1 MKIAF
6 RPKLLDCLPSYS
18 RAQLGKDIAS
28 GITVGVLAL
37 PLAMAFAIA
46 SGCSPAAG
54 IWTAIVAGFLT
65 SLLGGSRVQIGG
77 PTGAFI
83 PIVYG
88 IVAIHGFNNLLGAT
102 MLAGVFLLAMGLARM
117 GQLIRFI
124 PVTVVIGF
132 TNGIAVVIFL
142 AQIKDFFGLRIDNLP
157 AEFFHRIKTLAAYAH
172 TVDLPTLALSTVC
185 FIFLLSY
192 NWLAQRLAPLRRAPG
207 PLVVLIAGTL
217 VSFLFELP
225 VETIGSRFGGIPQE
239 LPGFGLPELS
249 IHDFGKLISPAITI
263 ALLGAIESLLSAR
276 VSDSQIDDRHDPN
289 QELVAQ
295 GLANIAAPLF
305 GGFAATG
312 AIARTS
318 TNVKSGG
325 RTPFAGMIHA
335 LTLLGIVLIAAP
347 LASYVPLA
355 ALSAIVMVVAIN
367 MGEWHEFKKL
377 QRFSYNYRI
386 ILLATFFVTVLFD
399 LTIAV
404 ELGMVLAS
412 LFFIYRMSELTRVER
427 RPLREEASE
436 PQFLYPDGT
445 MRVAAWQLFG
455 SLFFGAVNKLEVL
468 LDPAAG
474 HPEVVILDMTQ
485 LIQLDTTG
493 LEGLE
498 NLLDKLKKRGCT
510 LIVSGLNSQPG
521 SLLYRSGFIDH
532 LGDDNVCPDLSSALR
547 RAYTLLPNLMGGSEE
562 DYC

>member
-6 RPKLLDCLPSYS
+6 HPKLLDCLPGYN
-18 RAQLGKDIAS
+18 RAQLGKDMAA

-46 SGCSPAAG
+46 SGCSPTAG
-54 IWTAIVAGFLT
+54 IWTAIVAGLII
-65 SLLGGSRVQIGG
+65 SALGGSRVQIGG

-83 PIVYG
+83 PIIYG
-88 IVAIHGFNNLLGAT
+88 IVAINGFNNLLGAT

-157 AEFFHRIKTLAAYAH
+157 AEFFARINMLAANAN
-172 TVDLPTLALSTVC
+172 TIDLPTLGLASAC
-185 FIFLLSY
+185 FAMLLSY
-192 NWLAQRLAPLRRAPG
+192 NGLAQRLPLLRRAPG

-217 VSFLFELP
+217 LSYLFGLP
-225 VETIGSRFGGIPQE
+225 VETIGSRFHGIPQE
-239 LPGFGLPELS
+239 LPDFGLPDLS

-276 VSDSQIDDRHDPN
+276 VADSQIDDRHDPN

-295 GLANIAAPLF
+295 GLANIVAPLF

-312 AIARTS
+312 AIARTT
-318 TNVKSGG
+318 TNVKTGG
-325 RTPFAGMIHA
+325 RTPVAGIIHA
-335 LTLLGIVLIAAP
+335 FVLLGVVLIAAP
-347 LASYVPLA
+347 LAAYVPLA
-355 ALSAIVMVVAIN
+355 TLSAIVMVVAIN
-367 MGEWHEFKKL
+367 MGEWHQFLEL
-377 QRFSYNYRI
+377 RRYSYNYRI
-386 ILLATFFVTVLFD
+386 ILLATFLVTVLFD

-412 LFFIYRMSELTRVER
+412 LFFIYRMSELTKIER
-427 RPLREEASE
+427 LPLSEEADE
-436 PQFLYPDGT
+436 PAFLYPDGT

-455 SLFFGAVNKLEVL
+455 SLFFGAVNKLEEL
-468 LDPAAG
+468 LDPREG
-474 HPEVVILDMTQ
+474 HPEVVILDMTR

-498 NLLDKLKKRGCT
+498 NLRDKLGKRGCT
-510 LIVSGLNSQPG
+510 LIVCGLNSQPG

-532 LGDDNVCPDLSSALR
+532 LGDDNICLDLTESLK
-547 RAYTLLPNLMGGSEE
+547 RAYILLPNLMGGFEE
-562 DYC
+562 DY

>member
-6 RPKLLDCLPSYS
+6 RPKLLDCLPTYN
-18 RAQLGKDIAS
+18 RTQLGKDIAS

-54 IWTAIVAGFLT
+54 IWTAIVAGLIT
-65 SLLGGSRVQIGG
+65 SALGGSRVQIGG

-88 IVAIHGFNNLLGAT
+88 IVAINGFNNLLGAT

-142 AQIKDFFGLRIDNLP
+142 AQIKDFFGLKIDSLP
-157 AEFFHRIKTLAAYAH
+157 AEFFHRIKTLAAYAD
-172 TVDLPTLALSTVC
+172 TVDLPTLGLASAC
-185 FIFLLSY
+185 FIFLFSY
-192 NWLAQRLAPLRRAPG
+192 NWLSQRIGILRRAPG
-207 PLVVLIAGTL
+207 PLAVLVVGTL
-217 VSFLFELP
+217 VSYLFNLP
-225 VETIGSRFGGIPQE
+225 VETIGTRFGGIPQE
-239 LPGFGLPELS
+239 LPNFGLPNLS

-276 VSDSQIDDRHDPN
+276 VADSQIDDRHDPN

-325 RTPFAGMIHA
+325 RTPIAGITHA
-335 LTLLGIVLIAAP
+335 IVLVGIVLIAAP

-355 ALSAIVMVVAIN
+355 TLSAIVMVVAIN
-367 MGEWHEFKKL
+367 MGEWHEFREL
-377 QRFSYNYRI
+377 QRYSYNYRI

-436 PQFLYPDGT
+436 PQFLYPDGS

-455 SLFFGAVNKLEVL
+455 SLFFGAVNKLEAL

-510 LIVSGLNSQPG
+510 LLVCGLNSQPG
-521 SLLYRSGFIDH
+521 SLLYRSGFVDH

-547 RAYTLLPNLMGGSEE
+547 RAYILLPNLMGGSEE
-562 DYC
+562 DY

>member
-6 RPKLLDCLPSYS
+6 RPKLLDCLPTYNRS
-18 RAQLGKDIAS
+18 QLGKDVAA

-46 SGCSPAAG
+46 SGCSPTSG
-54 IWTAIVAGFLT
+54 IWTAIIAGLII
-65 SLLGGSRVQIGG
+65 SALGGSRVQIGG

-88 IVAIHGFNNLLGAT
+88 IVAIHGFANLMGAT
-102 MLAGVFLLAMGLARM
+102 ILAGIFLLAMGLARM

-142 AQIKDFFGLRIDNLP
+142 AQIKDFFGLQIDNLP

-172 TVDLPTLALSTVC
+172 TVDLPTLALASAC
-185 FIFLLSY
+185 FAFLLSY
-192 NWLAQRLAPLRRAPG
+192 NWLAQRISLLRRAPG
-207 PLVVLIAGTL
+207 PLVVLIVGTL
-217 VSFLFELP
+217 VSFLFDLP
-225 VETIGSRFGGIPQE
+225 VETIGSRFNGIPQE
-239 LPGFGLPELS
+239 LPDFGLPALS
-249 IHDFGKLISPAITI
+249 IHDLGKLISPAITI

-276 VSDSQIDDRHDPN
+276 VADSQIDDRHDPN
-289 QELVAQ
+289 QELIAQ

-312 AIARTS
+312 AIARTT
-318 TNVKSGG
+318 TNVKTGG
-325 RTPFAGMIHA
+325 RTPIAGIIHA
-335 LTLLGIVLIAAP
+335 VVLLGIVLILAP

-355 ALSAIVMVVAIN
+355 TLSAIVMVVAIN
-367 MGEWHEFKKL
+367 MGEWHQFLEL
-377 QRFSYNYRI
+377 RRYSYNYRI

-412 LFFIYRMSELTRVER
+412 LFFIYRMSELTRIER
-427 RPLREEASE
+427 LPLTEEADE
-436 PQFLYPDGT
+436 PAFLYPDGT
-445 MRVAAWQLFG
+445 MRVAAWQMFG
-455 SLFFGAVNKLEVL
+455 SLFFGAVNKLEEL
-468 LDPAAG
+468 LDPREG
-474 HPEVVILDMTQ
+474 HPEVVILDMTR

-493 LEGLE
+493 HEGLE
-498 NLLDKLKKRGCT
+498 NLRDKLSKRGCT
-510 LIVSGLNSQPG
+510 LLVCGLNSQPG

-532 LGDDNVCPDLSSALR
+532 LGDDNVSADLSEALK
-547 RAYTLLPNLMGGSEE
+547 RAYILLPNLMGGFEE
-562 DYC
+562 DY

>member
-1 MKIAF
+1 MKFAF
-6 RPKLLDCLPSYS
+6 HPKLLDCLPSYN
-18 RAQLGKDIAS
+18 RAQFGNDMAA

-46 SGCSPAAG
+46 SGCSPTAG
-54 IWTAIVAGFLT
+54 IWTAIVAGLII
-65 SLLGGSRVQIGG
+65 SALGGSRVQIGG

-83 PIVYG
+83 PIIYG
-88 IVAIHGFNNLLGAT
+88 IVAINGFNNLLGAT
-102 MLAGVFLLAMGLARM
+102 MLAGIFLLAMGLARM

-142 AQIKDFFGLRIDNLP
+142 AQIKDFFGLQIDSLP
-157 AEFFHRIKTLAAYAH
+157 AEFFARINMLAAHAD
-172 TVDLPTLALSTVC
+172 TVDLPTLGLASACFAL
-185 FIFLLSY
+185 LLSY
-192 NWLAQRLAPLRRAPG
+192 NGLAQRFPLLRRAPG
-207 PLVVLIAGTL
+207 PLIAGTL
-217 VSFLFELP
+217 LSFLLGLP
-225 VETIGSRFGGIPQE
+225 VETIGSRFHGIPQE
-239 LPGFGLPELS
+239 LPNFGLPDLS

-276 VSDSQIDDRHDPN
+276 VADSQIDDRHDPN

-295 GLANIAAPLF
+295 GLANIVAPLF

-312 AIARTS
+312 AIARTT

-325 RTPFAGMIHA
+325 RTPVAGIIHA
-335 LTLLGIVLIAAP
+335 FVLLGVVLIAAP

-355 ALSAIVMVVAIN
+355 TLSAIVMVVAIN
-367 MGEWHEFKKL
+367 MGEWHQFLEL
-377 QRFSYNYRI
+377 RRYSYNYRAV
-386 ILLATFFVTVLFD
+386 LLSTFLVTVLFD

-412 LFFIYRMSELTRVER
+412 LFFIYRMSELTRIER
-427 RPLREEASE
+427 LPLSEEADE
-436 PQFLYPDGT
+436 PAFLYPDGT

-455 SLFFGAVNKLEVL
+455 SLFFGAVNKLEEL
-468 LDPAAG
+468 LDPREG
-474 HPEVVILDMTQ
+474 HPEVVILDMTR

-498 NLLDKLKKRGCT
+498 NLRDKLGKRGCT
-510 LIVSGLNSQPG
+510 LLVCGLNSQPG

-532 LGDDNVCPDLSSALR
+532 LGDENICLDLTEALK
-547 RAYTLLPNLMGGSEE
+547 RAYVLLPNLMGGFEE
-562 DYC
+562 DY

>member
-6 RPKLLDCLPSYS
+6 RPKLLDCLPGYN
-18 RAQLGKDIAS
+18 RAQFGKDLAS

-54 IWTAIVAGFLT
+54 IWTAIIAGLVT
-65 SLLGGSRVQIGG
+65 SALGGSRVQIGG

-88 IVAIHGFNNLLGAT
+88 IVALHGYANLMGAT
-102 MLAGVFLLAMGLARM
+102 MLAGAFLLAMGLARM

-142 AQIKDFFGLRIDNLP
+142 AQIKDFFGLQIEHLP
-157 AEFFHRIKTLAAYAH
+157 AEFFGRIKTLAGAAH
-172 TVDLPTLALSTVC
+172 SVDLPTLALASCC
-185 FIFLLSY
+185 FIFLISY
-192 NWLAQRLAPLRRAPG
+192 NRLAQRFALLRRAPG
-207 PLVVLIAGTL
+207 PLAVLVIGTL
-217 VSFLFELP
+217 VAFVLDLP
-225 VETIGSRFGGIPQE
+225 VETIGSRFNGIPQE
-239 LPGFGLPELS
+239 LPHIGLPSLS

-276 VSDSQIDDRHDPN
+276 VADGLIDDRHDPN

-295 GLANIAAPLF
+295 GLANIAAPFF

-325 RTPFAGMIHA
+325 RTPIAGIIHA
-335 LTLLGIVLIAAP
+335 LVLLSIVLIAAP
-347 LASYVPLA
+347 LAAYVPLA
-355 ALSAIVMVVAIN
+355 TLSAIVMVVAVN
-367 MGEWHEFKKL
+367 MGEWHEFLKL
-377 QRFSYNYRI
+377 RRFTYTYRI
-386 ILLATFFVTVLFD
+386 ILLATFFVTVIFD

-404 ELGMVLAS
+404 ELGMVLSS
-412 LFFIYRMSELTRVER
+412 LFFIYRMSELTRIER
-427 RPLREEASE
+427 RHLREEATE
-436 PQFLYPDGT
+436 PKFLYPDGT

-468 LDPAAG
+468 LDPTAG
-474 HPEVVILDMTQ
+474 HPEIVILDMTQ

-498 NLLDKLKKRGCT
+498 SLLDKLRKRGCT
-510 LIVSGLNSQPG
+510 LLVCGLNAQPG
-521 SLLYRSGFIDH
+521 SLLQRSGFIDH
-532 LGDDNVCPDLSSALR
+532 LGADNVAPDLASALK
-547 RAYTLLPNLMGGSEE
+547 RAHALLPNLMGDGEE
-562 DYC
+562 DY

>member
-6 RPKLLDCLPSYS
+6 HPKILDCLPTYN
-18 RAQLGKDIAS
+18 RAQLGKDVAA

-46 SGCSPAAG
+46 SGCSPTAG
-54 IWTAIVAGFLT
+54 IWTAIVAGLIT
-65 SLLGGSRVQIGG
+65 SALGGSRVQIGG

-88 IVAIHGFNNLLGAT
+88 IVAIHGYANLMGAT
-102 MLAGVFLLAMGLARM
+102 ILAGFFLLAMGLARM

-142 AQIKDFFGLRIDNLP
+142 AQIKDFFGLQIDNLP

-172 TVDLPTLALSTVC
+172 TVDLPTLGLASAC
-185 FIFLLSY
+185 FAFLLSY
-192 NWLAQRLAPLRRAPG
+192 NWLAQRITFLRRAPG
-207 PLVVLIAGTL
+207 PLAVLLVGTL
-217 VSFLFELP
+217 VSYLFDLP

-239 LPGFGLPELS
+239 LPNFGLPDLS

-276 VSDSQIDDRHDPN
+276 VADSQIDDRHDPN

-325 RTPFAGMIHA
+325 RTPIAGITHA
-335 LTLLGIVLIAAP
+335 IVLIGIVLVAAP

-355 ALSAIVMVVAIN
+355 TLSAIVMVVAIN
-367 MGEWHEFKKL
+367 MGEWHQFVEL
-377 QRFSYNYRI
+377 RRYTYNYRI
-386 ILLATFFVTVLFD
+386 ILLATFFVTVVFD

-412 LFFIYRMSELTRVER
+412 LFFIYRMSELTRIER

-455 SLFFGAVNKLEVL
+455 SLFFGAVNKLEAL

-498 NLLDKLKKRGCT
+498 NLLDQLKKRRCS
-510 LIVSGLNSQPG
+510 LLVCGLNSQPG
-521 SLLYRSGFIDH
+521 SLLYRSGFVDH
-532 LGDDNVCPDLSSALR
+532 LGDDNVLPDLSEALK
-547 RAYTLLPNLMGGSEE
+547 RAYILLPNLMGNSEE
-562 DYC
+562 DY

>member
-6 RPKLLDCLPSYS
+6 RPKLLDCLPGYDK
-18 RAQLGKDIAS
+18 AQFGKDLAS

-46 SGCSPAAG
+46 SGLSPTAG
-54 IWTAIVAGFLT
+54 IWTAIVAGFIIAA
-65 SLLGGSRVQIGG
+65 LGGSRVQIGG

-88 IVAIHGFNNLLGAT
+88 IVAAHGVTNLLGAT
-102 MLAGVFLLAMGLARM
+102 MLAGAMLLAMGIARM

-142 AQIKDFFGLRIDNLP
+142 AQIKDFFGLQIDNLP
-157 AEFFHRIKTLAAYAH
+157 AEFFARIKVLAAHAH
-172 TVDLPTLALSTVC
+172 TVDLPTLGLSLAC
-185 FIFLLSY
+185 FLFLLFY
-192 NWLAQRLAPLRRAPG
+192 NRLAQKLTLLQRAPG
-207 PLVVLIAGTL
+207 PLAVLLLGTL
-217 VSFLFELP
+217 VAFALDLP
-225 VETIGSRFGGIPQE
+225 VETIGSRFNGIPQE
-239 LPGFGLPELS
+239 LPAFGLPAVS
-249 IHDFGKLISPAITI
+249 IHDIGKLISPAITI

-276 VSDSQIDDRHDPN
+276 VADSQIDDRHDPN

-295 GLANIAAPLF
+295 GLANMAAPLF

-325 RTPFAGMIHA
+325 RTPVAGMIHA
-335 LTLLGIVLIAAP
+335 VVLIGIVLIAAP
-347 LASYVPLA
+347 LAAYVPLA
-355 ALSAIVMVVAIN
+355 TLSAIVMVVAIN
-367 MGEWHEFKKL
+367 MGEWHHFREL
-377 QRFSYNYRI
+377 RRFSYSYRI

-436 PQFLYPDGT
+436 PRFLYPDGT

-455 SLFFGAVNKLEVL
+455 SLFFGAVNKLEAL

-493 LEGLE
+493 LEGLD

-510 LIVSGLNSQPG
+510 LLVCGLNSQPG

-532 LGDDNVCPDLSSALR
+532 LGDENVCTDLSSALS
-547 RAYTLLPNLMGGSEE
+547 RAYILLPDLMGNSEE
-562 DYC
+562 DY

>member
-6 RPKLLDCLPSYS
+6 RPKLLDCLPGYN
-18 RAQLGKDIAS
+18 RAQFGKDVAS
-28 GITVGVLAL
+28 GITVGILAL

-54 IWTAIVAGFLT
+54 IWTAIIAGLVT
-65 SLLGGSRVQIGG
+65 AALGGSRVQIGG

-88 IVAIHGFNNLLGAT
+88 IVAVHGFANLMGAT
-102 MLAGVFLLAMGLARM
+102 ILAGVFLLAMGLARM

-142 AQIKDFFGLRIDNLP
+142 AQIKDFFGLQIDNLP
-157 AEFFHRIKTLAAYAH
+157 AEFFHRIKTLAAHAH
-172 TVDLPTLALSTVC
+172 TVDLPTLGLASACLV
-185 FIFLLSY
+185 FLLSY
-192 NWLAQRLAPLRRAPG
+192 NKLAQYVAVLRRAPG
-207 PLVVLIAGTL
+207 PLAVLVVGTV
-217 VSFLFELP
+217 VSYVFDLP
-225 VETIGSRFGGIPQE
+225 VETIGSRFHGIPQE
-239 LPGFGLPELS
+239 LPNIGLPSLS
-249 IHDFGKLISPAITI
+249 IHDFGKLISPALTI

-276 VSDSQIDDRHDPN
+276 VADGLIDDRHDPN
-289 QELVAQ
+289 QELIAQ

-325 RTPFAGMIHA
+325 RTPVAGMVHA
-335 LTLLGIVLIAAP
+335 LVLLGIVLVAAP
-347 LASYVPLA
+347 LAAYVPLA
-355 ALSAIVMVVAIN
+355 TLSAIVMVVALN
-367 MGEWHEFKKL
+367 MGEWHEFMEL
-377 QRFSYNYRI
+377 RRYSYNYRV
-386 ILLATFFVTVLFD
+386 ILLATFFVTVVFD

-427 RPLREEASE
+427 RPLREEADE

-455 SLFFGAVNKLEVL
+455 SLFFGAVNKLEAL

-474 HPEVVILDMTQ
+474 HPEIVILDMTQ

-493 LEGLE
+493 LEGLD
-498 NLLDKLKKRGCT
+498 NLLDQLKKRGCT
-510 LIVSGLNSQPG
+510 LLVCGLNSQPG
-521 SLLYRSGFIDH
+521 SLLYRSGFTEH
-532 LGDDNVCPDLSSALR
+532 LGDDNVCLDLPAALK
-547 RAYTLLPNLMGGSEE
+547 RAHALLPSLMGGAEE
-562 DYC
+562 DY

>member
-6 RPKLLDCLPSYS
+6 HPKLLDCLPGYN
-18 RAQLGKDIAS
+18 RAQLGKDMAA

-46 SGCSPAAG
+46 SGCSPTAG
-54 IWTAIVAGFLT
+54 IWTAIVAGLII
-65 SLLGGSRVQIGG
+65 SALGGSRVQIGG

-83 PIVYG
+83 PIIYG
-88 IVAIHGFNNLLGAT
+88 IVAINGFNNLLGAT

-142 AQIKDFFGLRIDNLP
+142 AQIKDFFGLQIDNLP
-157 AEFFHRIKTLAAYAH
+157 AEFFARINMLAANAN
-172 TVDLPTLALSTVC
+172 TIDLPTLGLASAC
-185 FIFLLSY
+185 FAMLLSY
-192 NWLAQRLAPLRRAPG
+192 NGLAQRLSLLRRAPG

-217 VSFLFELP
+217 LSYLFGLP
-225 VETIGSRFGGIPQE
+225 VETIGSRFHGIPQE
-239 LPGFGLPELS
+239 LPDFGLPDLS

-276 VSDSQIDDRHDPN
+276 VADSQIDDRHDTN

-295 GLANIAAPLF
+295 GLANIVAPLF

-312 AIARTS
+312 AIARTT
-318 TNVKSGG
+318 TNVKTGG
-325 RTPFAGMIHA
+325 RTPVAGIIHA
-335 LTLLGIVLIAAP
+335 FVLLGVVLIAAP
-347 LASYVPLA
+347 LAAYVPLA
-355 ALSAIVMVVAIN
+355 TLSAIVMVVAIN
-367 MGEWHEFKKL
+367 MGEWHQFLEL
-377 QRFSYNYRI
+377 RRYSYNYRI
-386 ILLATFFVTVLFD
+386 ILLATFLVTVLFD

-412 LFFIYRMSELTRVER
+412 LFFIYRMSELTKIER
-427 RPLREEASE
+427 LPLSEEADE
-436 PQFLYPDGT
+436 PAFLYPDGT

-455 SLFFGAVNKLEVL
+455 SLFFGAVNKLEEL
-468 LDPAAG
+468 LDPREG
-474 HPEVVILDMTQ
+474 HPEVVILDMTR

-498 NLLDKLKKRGCT
+498 NLRDKLGKRGCT
-510 LIVSGLNSQPG
+510 LIVCGLNSQPG

-532 LGDDNVCPDLSSALR
+532 LGDDNICLDLTESLK
-547 RAYTLLPNLMGGSEE
+547 RAYILLPNLMGGFEE
-562 DYC
+562 DY

>member
-6 RPKLLDCLPSYS
+6 HPKLLDCLPTYS

-77 PTGAFI
+77 ATGAFI

-102 MLAGVFLLAMGLARM
+102 MLA
-117 GQLIRFI
+117 
-124 PVTVVIGF
+124 
-132 TNGIAVVIFL
+132 
-142 AQIKDFFGLRIDNLP
+142 
-157 AEFFHRIKTLAAYAH
+157 EFFHRIKTLAAYAH
-172 TVDLPTLALSTVC
+172 TVDLPTLALSTAC
-185 FIFLLSY
+185 FIFLRSY

-207 PLVVLIAGTL
+207 PLVVLIVGTL

-239 LPGFGLPELS
+239 LPSFGLPELS

-289 QELVAQ
+289 QELIAQ
-295 GLANIAAPLF
+295 GLANLAAPLF

-312 AIARTS
+312 AIARTT
-318 TNVKSGG
+318 TNIRSGG
-325 RTPFAGMIHA
+325 RTPIAGIIHA
-335 LTLLGIVLIAAP
+335 LILLSIVLVAAP
-347 LASYVPLA
+347 LAAYVPLA

-367 MGEWHEFKKL
+367 MGEWHEFREL
-377 QRFSYNYRI
+377 RRYSWNYR
-386 ILLATFFVTVLFD
+386 
-399 LTIAV
+399 
-404 ELGMVLAS
+404 
-412 LFFIYRMSELTRVER
+412 
-427 RPLREEASE
+427 
-436 PQFLYPDGT
+436 
-445 MRVAAWQLFG
+445 
-455 SLFFGAVNKLEVL
+455 
-468 LDPAAG
+468 
-474 HPEVVILDMTQ
+474 VILV
-485 LIQLDTTG
+485 TTF
-493 LEGLE
+493 LVTE
-498 NLLDKLKKRGCT
+498 
-510 LIVSGLNSQPG
+510 
-521 SLLYRSGFIDH
+521 
-532 LGDDNVCPDLSSALR
+532 
-547 RAYTLLPNLMGGSEE
+547 
-562 DYC
+562 

>member
-6 RPKLLDCLPSYS
+6 RPKLLDCLPEYN
-18 RAQLGKDIAS
+18 RAQFGKDLAS

-46 SGCSPAAG
+46 SGLSPTAG
-54 IWTAIVAGFLT
+54 IWTAIVAGFIIAA
-65 SLLGGSRVQIGG
+65 LGGSRVQIGG

-88 IVAIHGFNNLLGAT
+88 IVAIHGVNNLLGAT
-102 MLAGVFLLAMGLARM
+102 LLAGIMLVIMGLTRM

-124 PVTVVIGF
+124 PIAVVIGF

-142 AQIKDFFGLRIDNLP
+142 AQIKDFFGLSIDNLP
-157 AEFFHRIKTLAAYAH
+157 AEFFARLKVLFAHAH
-172 TVDLPTLALSTVC
+172 TVDLPTLALSITC

-192 NWLAQRLAPLRRAPG
+192 NRLAQRFAPLRRAPG
-207 PLVVLIAGTL
+207 PLAVLVAGTL
-217 VSFLFELP
+217 FAWLLNLP
-225 VETIGSRFGGIPQE
+225 VETIGSRFNGIPQE
-239 LPGFGLPELS
+239 LPAFGLPDLS

-276 VSDSQIDDRHDPN
+276 VADSQIDDRHDPN

-295 GLANIAAPLF
+295 GLANIAAPLV

-325 RTPFAGMIHA
+325 RTPIAGMIHA

-347 LASYVPLA
+347 LAAYVPLA
-355 ALSAIVMVVAIN
+355 TLSAIVMVVAIN
-367 MGEWHEFKKL
+367 MGEWHEFKELK
-377 QRFSYNYRI
+377 RYSWNYRT
-386 ILLATFFVTVLFD
+386 ILLSTFLVTVLFD

-412 LFFIYRMSELTRVER
+412 LFFIYRMSELTRIER
-427 RPLREEASE
+427 LPLDDAAQEGI
-436 PQFLYPDGT
+436 FLYPDGSL
-445 MRVAAWQLFG
+445 RIAAWQLYG
-455 SLFFGAVNKLEVL
+455 SLFFGAVNKLEEL
-468 LDPAAG
+468 LDPRAG
-474 HPEVVILDMTQ
+474 HPEIVILDMQ
-485 LIQLDTTG
+485 RLVQLDTTG

-498 NLLDKLKKRGCT
+498 NLLDKLRKRGCT
-510 LIVSGLNSQPG
+510 LILCGLNSQPG
-521 SLLYRSGFIDH
+521 SLLYRAGFIDH
-532 LGDDNVCPDLSSALR
+532 LGDDNVCLDIRSALQ
-547 RAYTLLPNLMGGSEE
+547 RARETLPGLYGE
-562 DYC
+562 DAT

>member
-6 RPKLLDCLPSYS
+6 HPKLLDCLPTYN
-18 RAQLGKDIAS
+18 RAQFGKDVAA

-46 SGCSPAAG
+46 SGCSPTAG
-54 IWTAIVAGFLT
+54 IWTAIVAGLIT
-65 SLLGGSRVQIGG
+65 SALGGSRVQIGG

-88 IVAIHGFNNLLGAT
+88 IVAIHGYANLMGAT
-102 MLAGVFLLAMGLARM
+102 ILAGIFLLAMGLARM

-142 AQIKDFFGLRIDNLP
+142 AQIKDFFGLQIDSLP
-157 AEFFHRIKTLAAYAH
+157 AEFFHRIKTLAANAH
-172 TVDLPTLALSTVC
+172 TVDLPTLGLASAC
-185 FIFLLSY
+185 FVFLLSY
-192 NWLAQRLAPLRRAPG
+192 NWLAQRFSLLRRAPG
-207 PLVVLIAGTL
+207 PLAVLLVGTL
-217 VSFLFELP
+217 VSYLFDLP
-225 VETIGSRFGGIPQE
+225 VQTIGSRFGGIPQE
-239 LPGFGLPELS
+239 LPGFGLPDLS

-276 VSDSQIDDRHDPN
+276 VADSQIDDRHDPN

-325 RTPFAGMIHA
+325 RTPIAGMVHA
-335 LTLLGIVLIAAP
+335 AVLLGIVLVAAP

-355 ALSAIVMVVAIN
+355 TLSAIVMVVAIN
-367 MGEWHEFKKL
+367 MGEWHQFVEL
-377 QRFSYNYRI
+377 RRYSYNYRI
-386 ILLATFFVTVLFD
+386 ILLATFLVTVLFD

-412 LFFIYRMSELTRVER
+412 LFFIYRMSELTRIDR
-427 RPLREEASE
+427 LPLSEEAQE

-455 SLFFGAVNKLEVL
+455 SLFFGAVNKLEEL
-468 LDPAAG
+468 LDPREG
-474 HPEVVILDMTQ
+474 HPEVVILDMTR

-498 NLLDKLKKRGCT
+498 NLRDKLAKRGCT
-510 LIVSGLNSQPG
+510 LLVCGLNSQPG

-532 LGDDNVCPDLSSALR
+532 LGDENVLTDLSEALK
-547 RAYTLLPNLMGGSEE
+547 RAYILLPNLMGGFEE
-562 DYC
+562 DY